1 MSDYA
6 PIGFTCARRSRHFDH
21 ATRKLCLGRNNM
33 CQDTR
38 SVAIRIDI
46 IRKRS
51 RHEYILHCSVIKI
64 CDDTAITRRS
74 TDADKRYVLNYAV
87 CADCAEQSAYSDLE
101 ILNGMSATIESSNKS
116 CIGIGFHHSERNV
129 TFRRFKFVLQI
140 QVVCQKHIA
149 VPSQLISH
157 WCSSVKRLDVLEFFF
172 RCYNLRTNFYLCFVH
187 NTVGFEFYGLF
198 ARFKFGFNQRCSAV
212 FYTR

>member
-1 MSDYA
+1 
-6 PIGFTCARRSRHFDH
+6 
-21 ATRKLCLGRNNM
+21 M

-87 CADCAEQSAYSDLE
+87 CADCAEQSTNSHLE
-101 ILNGMSATIESSNKS
+101 ILDGVSAAVERAHKPAIE
-116 CIGIGFHHSERNV
+116 IEIHHSERNV
-129 TFRRFKFVLQI
+129 TFRRFKSILQI
-140 QVVCQKHIA
+140 QVVCQKNIA
-149 VPSQLISH
+149 IPTELFSDSRLRKVRFDVFEFLYGSNNLRAKQQINRVCVEIILLLGNDSH
-157 WCSSVKRLDVLEFFF
+157 LLQARTDVLQH
-172 RCYNLRTNFYLCFVH
+172 RLLKRNLSVGYCIIGIFCQDSRTQPDFDD
-187 NTVGFEFYGLF
+187 F
-198 ARFKFGFNQRCSAV
+198 AA
-212 FYTR
+212 